1 MNDRWNIEIAA
12 EAAYEAIR
20 SINHFTIFTGD
31 GIPAPVLY
39 RVLGELK
46 TANGYGLNQALDQ
59 LAHGLERSLGTYDV
73 YEDDG
78 RDPQES
84 ISASVEALHQAA
96 DLANQI
102 GVLLDQAQS
111 AIARQGYRTEH
122 IASV

>member
-1 MNDRWNIEIAA
+1 MNDRWSIEVAA

-20 SINHFTIFTGD
+20 SINHFTIFTGN

-59 LAHGLERSLGTYDV
+59 LAHGLERSLATYDI

-84 ISASVEALHQAA
+84 VDAAAEALRQAA
-96 DLANQI
+96 DLANEI
-102 GVLLDQAQS
+102 GGFLDQAQS
-111 AIARQGYRTEH
+111 AIARQGYRTDSS
-122 IASV
+122 IVS

>member
-1 MNDRWNIEIAA
+1 MNDRWSIEIAA
-12 EAAYEAIR
+12 EAAYEATR
-20 SINHFTIFTGD
+20 SINHSTIVTGN

-59 LAHGLERSLGTYDV
+59 LAHGLERSLDTHDV

-78 RDPQES
+78 REPQES
-84 ISASVEALHQAA
+84 VSAAAQALRQAA

-111 AIARQGYRTEH
+111 AVAGQGYRT
-122 IASV
+122 ASAIVG